1 MLHKLCILAGAIL
14 FIGVVIF
21 SIMPSPVSAQCGDN
35 PPPSSCITC
44 HEIQAP
50 VYENGE
56 WHGIHARKDCCTNC
70 HGGNCSA
77 DEKEW
82 AHVGMVP
89 NPLEDIYTNCHA
101 CHPYDYPQRAALFAV
116 ELGITPSSRET
127 PTPVPNL
134 TGNSQP
140 PEVALPEDF
149 TNVPAPKPPIGLI
162 NLGLSIVVIL
172 LFWLGWKEKKHM
184 SNQNNS

>member
-1 MLHKLCILAGAIL
+1 MQRKLFILAGAFL
-14 FIGVVIF
+14 TVGVVIL
-21 SIMPSPVSAQCGDN
+21 SVIPSPVSAQFGDY

-77 DEKEW
+77 DEKER
-82 AHVGMVP
+82 AHIGMIP

-101 CHPYDYPQRAALFAV
+101 CHPYDYQQRAALFAV
-116 ELGITPSSRET
+116 ELGITPSSRQT

-134 TGNSQP
+134 AGNSQP
-140 PEVALPEDF
+140 PDLALPADF
-149 TNVPAPKPPIGLI
+149 TSIPASEPPIRLI
-162 NLGLSIVVIL
+162 NFGLLIVAIL
-172 LFWLGWKEKKHM
+172 LFRLGWREQKHI
-184 SNQNNS
+184 SNSK